1 MIDRAL
7 LLKDAYRRGYQLACQ
22 HASESES
29 KSKSEIEKTAV
40 LPWLTRMF
48 PNAMR
53 FGQKALNVGRLAT
66 TGGGPLAPH
75 VFGKFLEPAQQ
86 ALSFGTLGG
95 AVNVLT
101 GDPEEA
107 WYKRFGKGYFGG
119 AAGGLG
125 WHYGGQLGKGLA
137 RRTSGSQ
144 WLTQRAP
151 NLAQRLQHTV
161 GPKGSEGVSI
171 GDIWQGV
178 KAGLPLKETAKQL
191 GAYTLAGA
199 PVAAGAWYGSVG
211 GEQLTRPLTE
221 QAMPTAARVTMPIAA
236 RALRAIPEG
245 GQSWG
250 Y

>member
-1 MIDRAL
+1 MITKQEF
-7 LLKDAYRRGYQLACQ
+7 LKYAYWRGYQAG
-22 HASESES
+22 
-29 KSKSEIEKTAV
+29 IEKTAAG
-40 LPWLTRMF
+40 PFLTNML
-48 PNAMR
+48 N
-53 FGQKALNVGRLAT
+53 FGRKALNVGRLAT

-107 WYKRFGKGYFGG
+107 WYKRFGKGYLGG
-119 AAGGLG
+119 AVGGLG
-125 WHYGGQLGKGLA
+125 WHYGGQLGKGLT
-137 RRTSGSQ
+137 RRVSGSR

-151 NLAQRLQHTV
+151 NLAQRLQHAV
-161 GPKGSEGVSI
+161 GPKGEAGMGI
-171 GDIWQGV
+171 GDIWRGV

-191 GAYTLAGA
+191 GAYTLAGI

-211 GEQLTRPLTE
+211 SEQLTKPLTE
-221 QAMPTAARVTMPIAA
+221 QTLPSAARAAIPVAA
-236 RALRAIPEG
+236 RALRAVPEG
-245 GQSWG
+245 GPPWG